1 MTSDTGAQ
9 IIDKAKKMGASMA
22 GIANVEL
29 LKKSPSHVIIKKLGM
44 EIDGIN
50 PYGEICDFDEIKWPA
65 EARSALVIAVSH
77 PQDKPELDWWDGLT
91 GTLGNS
97 ELIRINRE
105 LSAWIEET
113 FNIKTHKLSY
123 FIEKGGIYL
132 KDTAVLAGLGCI
144 GKNNMLVTPELGSKV
159 RLRALLLEEDLTP
172 TGPIDFDPCDG
183 CEEFCRKACPQ
194 KAFEKIVIS
203 SAETGLAP
211 LPGRSGCFSR
221 SACLIQSSVY
231 TKDDEDS
238 GIDENKMLNPAI
250 YDVEDIDKTKN
261 YFESC
266 RLCEFAC
273 PVGS

>member
-9 IIDKAKKMGASMA
+9 IIDKAKEIGASMA

-29 LKKSPSHVIIKKLGM
+29 LKKSPSHEIIKKLGM

-65 EARSALVIAVSH
+65 EAKSALVIAVSH
-77 PQDKPELDWWDGLT
+77 PEDKPELDWWIGLK
-91 GTLGNS
+91 GTPGNS

-132 KDTAVLAGLGCI
+132 KDTAALAGLGCI
-144 GKNNMLVTPELGSKV
+144 GKNNILVTPKLGPRV

-194 KAFEKIVIS
+194 NAFEKIVIS
-203 SAETGLAP
+203 SAEAGLAS
-211 LPGRSGCFSR
+211 LPGRSGCYSR
-221 SACLIQSSVY
+221 STCLLQSGKPSDDNAEIV
-231 TKDDEDS
+231 KDERLDS
-238 GIDENKMLNPAI
+238 AMTDI
-250 YDVEDIDKTKN
+250 EDIDTK
-261 YFESC
+261 YDFKSC
-266 RLCEFAC
+266 RQCDLAC

>member
-9 IIDKAKKMGASMA
+9 IIDKAKEMGASMA

-29 LKKSPSHVIIKKLGM
+29 LKKSPSHEIIKKLGM
-44 EIDGIN
+44 EIDGVN
-50 PYGEICDFDEIKWPA
+50 PYREICDFDEIKWTA

-113 FNIKTHKLSY
+113 FNIKTHKLPY
-123 FIEKGGIYL
+123 FIETGGIYL

-144 GKNNMLVTPELGSKV
+144 GKNNILVTPELGPKV

-194 KAFEKIVIS
+194 NAFEKIVFS
-203 SAETGLAP
+203 SAETGLAS
-211 LPGRSGCFSR
+211 LPGRSGCYSR
-221 SACLIQSSVY
+221 SACLIQSSQSN
-231 TKDDEDS
+231 KDDEDS
-238 GIDENKMLNPAI
+238 GIDENKMLNPAV
-250 YDVEDIDKTKN
+250 DVEDIDKTKN

>member
-9 IIDKAKKMGASMA
+9 IIDKAKEMGASMA

-29 LKKSPSHVIIKKLGM
+29 LKKSPSHEIIKKLGM

-50 PYGEICDFDEIKWPA
+50 PYREICDFDEIKWSA
-65 EARSALVIAVSH
+65 EAGSALVIAVSH
-77 PQDKPELDWWDGLT
+77 PQNQPELDWWIGLK

-113 FNIKTHKLSY
+113 FNIKTHKLPY

-144 GKNNMLVTPELGSKV
+144 GKNNMVVTPELGPRV

-194 KAFEKIVIS
+194 NAFEKIVIS
-203 SAETGLAP
+203 SAETGLAS
-211 LPGRSGCFSR
+211 LPGRSGCYSR
-221 SACLIQSSVY
+221 SACLNRPIPYSKY
-231 TKDDEDS
+231 DEDS
-238 GIDENKMLNPAI
+238 GINENEMLVPAM
-250 YDVEDIDKTKN
+250 DVEDIDKTKN
-261 YFESC
+261 YFKSC

>member
-9 IIDKAKKMGASMA
+9 IIDKAKEMGASMA

-29 LKKSPSHVIIKKLGM
+29 LKKSPSHEIIKKLGM

-50 PYGEICDFDEIKWPA
+50 PYREICDFDEIKWPA

-77 PQDKPELDWWDGLT
+77 PQDKPELDWWDGLK
-91 GTLGNS
+91 GTIGNS

-113 FNIKTHKLSY
+113 FNIKAHKLSY

-144 GKNNMLVTPELGSKV
+144 GKNNILVTPELGPRV

-194 KAFEKIVIS
+194 NAFEKIVIS
-203 SAETGLAP
+203 SAETGFAS
-211 LPGRSGCFSR
+211 LPGRNGCYSR
-221 SACLIQSSVY
+221 STCMIQSSKSG
-231 TKDDEDS
+231 KDDEDS
-238 GIDENKMLNPAI
+238 GIDENKMSPAV
-250 YDVEDIDKTKN
+250 DVEDIDNTKN
-261 YFESC
+261 YFETC
-266 RLCEFAC
+266 RLCDLAC

>member
-1 MTSDTGAQ
+1 
-9 IIDKAKKMGASMA
+9 
-22 GIANVEL
+22 
-29 LKKSPSHVIIKKLGM
+29 
-44 EIDGIN
+44 
-50 PYGEICDFDEIKWPA
+50 
-65 EARSALVIAVSH
+65 
-77 PQDKPELDWWDGLT
+77 
-91 GTLGNS
+91 
-97 ELIRINRE
+97 

-144 GKNNMLVTPELGSKV
+144 GKNNILVTPELGSKV

-194 KAFEKIVIS
+194 NAFDKIVIS
-203 SAETGLAP
+203 STETGLAS

-221 SACLIQSSVY
+221 FACSMQSSTY
-231 TKDDEDS
+231 SEDDQDS
-238 GIDENKMLNPAI
+238 GVDENEMLDPTV
-250 YDVEDIDKTKN
+250 DVEDIDKTKIN
-261 YFESC
+261 FKSC
-266 RLCEFAC
+266 RQCEFAC

>member
-9 IIDKAKKMGASMA
+9 IIDKAMEMGASMA

-29 LKKSPSHVIIKKLGM
+29 LKKSPSHKIIKKLGM
-44 EIDGIN
+44 EIDGVN
-50 PYGEICDFDEIKWPA
+50 PYGEICDFDEIKWPE

-77 PQDKPELDWWDGLT
+77 PQDKPELDWWVGFK

-113 FNIKTHKLSY
+113 FNIKTHKLPY

-144 GKNNMLVTPELGSKV
+144 GKNNILVTPELGPKV

-172 TGPIDFDPCDG
+172 TGPIDFDPCDD

-194 KAFEKIVIS
+194 NAFEKIVIS
-203 SAETGLAP
+203 SAETGLAS
-211 LPGRSGCFSR
+211 LPGRSGCYSR
-221 SACLIQSSVY
+221 STCLIQSILYS
-231 TKDDEDS
+231 KDDEDAA
-238 GIDENKMLNPAI
+238 IDENEILDPAI
-250 YDVEDIDKTKN
+250 DVEDIVKTEH
-261 YFESC
+261 YFKSC
-266 RLCEFAC
+266 RQCELSC
-273 PVGS
+273 PIGC

>member
-9 IIDKAKKMGASMA
+9 IIDKAKEMGASMA

-29 LKKSPSHVIIKKLGM
+29 LKKSPSHEIIKKLGM

-50 PYGEICDFDEIKWPA
+50 PFREICDFDEIKWPA
-65 EARSALVIAVSH
+65 EAGSALVIAVSH
-77 PQDKPELDWWDGLT
+77 PQNQPELDWWIGLK
-91 GTLGNS
+91 GTIGNS

-113 FNIKTHKLSY
+113 FNIKTHKLPY

-144 GKNNMLVTPELGSKV
+144 GKNNILVTPELGPRV

-194 KAFEKIVIS
+194 NAFEKIVIS
-203 SAETGLAP
+203 SAETGLAS

-221 SACLIQSSVY
+221 SSCLNRPIPYSKY
-231 TKDDEDS
+231 DEDS
-238 GIDENKMLNPAI
+238 GIDENEMLVPAI
-250 YDVEDIDKTKN
+250 DVEDIDKTTH
-261 YFESC
+261 YF
-266 RLCEFAC
+266 
-273 PVGS
+273 

>member
-9 IIDKAKKMGASMA
+9 IIDKAKEMGASMA

-29 LKKSPSHVIIKKLGM
+29 LKKSPSHEIIKKLGM
-44 EIDGIN
+44 EIDGVN
-50 PYGEICDFDEIKWPA
+50 PYREICDFDEIKWPA

-77 PQDKPELDWWDGLT
+77 PQDKPELDWWDGLK
-91 GTLGNS
+91 GTIGNS

-113 FNIKTHKLSY
+113 FNIKIHKLSY

-144 GKNNMLVTPELGSKV
+144 GKNNILVTPELGPRV

-194 KAFEKIVIS
+194 NAFEKIVFS
-203 SAETGLAP
+203 SAETGSAS

-221 SACLIQSSVY
+221 STCLIESSAFI
-231 TKDDEDS
+231 KDDEDS
-238 GIDENKMLNPAI
+238 GIDENKMFPAV
-250 YDVEDIDKTKN
+250 DVEDIDRTKN
-261 YFESC
+261 YFETC
-266 RLCEFAC
+266 RQCDLAC